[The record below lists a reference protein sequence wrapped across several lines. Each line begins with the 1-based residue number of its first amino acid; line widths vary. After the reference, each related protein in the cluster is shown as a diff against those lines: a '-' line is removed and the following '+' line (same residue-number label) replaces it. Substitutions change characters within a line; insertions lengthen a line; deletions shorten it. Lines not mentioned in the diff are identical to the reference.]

1 MQTIDELRA
10 EVEAL
15 EAVHRR
21 IRAIER
27 TRPLSAEE
35 LDALREI
42 VREAAAA
49 DAAADAARRRKE
61 PAR

>member
-1 MQTIDELRA
+1 MQSIDELRA
-10 EVEAL
+10 EVESL
-15 EAVHRR
+15 EAVRRR
-21 IRAIER
+21 ILAIER